1 MIKVTVR
8 AAEVL
13 HQTLER
19 EDAGESQGLRL
30 TRTVEGSFW
39 LRVDNER
46 EGDDV
51 LEHAG
56 RKVLLLE
63 PAIAETLADS
73 TVDVVATDSGPQ
85 LALYAPGE
93 GEKAA
98 E

>member
-1 MIKVTVR
+1 MKVTVG
-8 AAEVL
+8 AAEAL
-13 HQTLER
+13 HQTLQH
-19 EDAGESQGLRL
+19 EDADESQGLRL
-30 TRTVEGSFW
+30 GRTEEGNFS

-51 LEHAG
+51 FEHLD
-56 RKVLLLE
+56 RKILLVE
-63 PAIAETLADS
+63 PALAETLADS

-85 LALYAPGE
+85 LALYAPDE

>member
-1 MIKVTVR
+1 MRVTVR
-8 AAEVL
+8 AAEAL
-13 HQTLER
+13 HQTLQH

-30 TRTVEGSFW
+30 ARTAEGNFS

-51 LEHAG
+51 IEHAG
-56 RKVLLLE
+56 RKILLVG
-63 PAIAETLADS
+63 PALAETLADS
-73 TVDVVATDSGPQ
+73 TVDVVATDRGPQ
-85 LALYAPGE
+85 LALCAPDE

>member
-1 MIKVTVR
+1 MRVTVR
-8 AAEVL
+8 AAEAL
-13 HQTLER
+13 HQTLQH
-19 EDAGESQGLRL
+19 EDAGESQALRL
-30 TRTVEGSFW
+30 ARTAEGSYR

-56 RKVLLLE
+56 RKILLVE
-63 PAIAETLADS
+63 PALAETLADA
-73 TVDVVATDSGPQ
+73 TVDVVATDTGPQ
-85 LALYAPGE
+85 LALYAPDE

>member
-1 MIKVTVR
+1 MKVTVT
-8 AAEVL
+8 AAEAL
-13 HQTLER
+13 HQTLEH

-30 TRTVEGSFW
+30 ARTAEGSFQ

-51 LEHAG
+51 FEHAD
-56 RKVLLLE
+56 RKILLVE
-63 PAIAETLADS
+63 PAVAETLAEV
-73 TVDVVATDSGPQ
+73 TLDVVATDSGPQ
-85 LALYAPGE
+85 LALCAPDE